1 METDDKKIAQLENEV
16 RVLKKEVQA
25 VLLDLRERYLDAENP
40 FNAPAPPTVTTQQ
53 IIVDRQTPVPA
64 APVNAE
70 PVDTR
75 ARKAAVGPETASSP
89 AEEMTP
95 EDEQD
100 SGEATDT
107 KETRPEAPYKG
118 AKITRRLKIEPR
130 EAAPPAARDFGQ
142 RIDLVTIGGLARWVD
157 KSVRKLGRQRT
168 ETILDISEMTGYLQ
182 PDLKEIMTKLVNT
195 EGDGKTDSVTAR
207 EYLDSLVEL
216 TTLLGKNN
224 ETETALLSIL
234 SEEDDHR

>member
-1 METDDKKIAQLENEV
+1 
-16 RVLKKEVQA
+16 
-25 VLLDLRERYLDAENP
+25 
-40 FNAPAPPTVTTQQ
+40 
-53 IIVDRQTPVPA
+53 
-64 APVNAE
+64 
-70 PVDTR
+70 
-75 ARKAAVGPETASSP
+75 
-89 AEEMTP
+89 
-95 EDEQD
+95 
-100 SGEATDT
+100 
-107 KETRPEAPYKG
+107 
-118 AKITRRLKIEPR
+118 
-130 EAAPPAARDFGQ
+130 
-142 RIDLVTIGGLARWVD
+142 LARWVD